1 MLTEILSQW
10 AANTN
15 SVQLVI
21 QTSLLLV
28 FTFSSIQSKLMVYKI
43 VILYY

>member
-43 VILYY
+43 VILHY